1 MAGSDKDTTTW
12 EETLALIEMEPE
24 AWIRIATVLND
35 GSWQVRAMEIT
46 SGVVPPGWQARN
58 WAYPAAW
65 FIAMTAPGT
74 DVAGWFRE
82 GKVVVD
88 EQEIT
93 LPSSEGSPQIRWDR
107 MASNEQTWLE
117 PSAWPSTEAELPSHG
132 ESQNEPRDPL
142 LAEGAPTFIT
152 FYAAAA
158 SFFRFRRQPSSGM
171 VNPIVVYRHIDR
183 SGRIVR
189 VRIADD
195 KVEVEIEGDKI
206 DGLTVELAGD
216 EPGPSERVTAHGQPT
231 TTVELPLHGG
241 PPSGAWVVLKSGTL
255 WVDRRFLTHPYQRG
269 ADTGVEW
276 VVEPLTRLEAF
287 LAGRER
293 VGVEFKRE
301 VPRSDDSKLRM
312 MKTVAAFANGAGGS
326 ILIGVDDDREIVG
339 IQSAKVDNIF
349 NQLTEMVGRWVTPP
363 PPHSFEEMFVGDD
376 GERSVIELIIGQGNH
391 LYGAGKPAETPLVYA
406 RPYSTTERAWPS
418 EIEDIV
424 RARQGGQVA
433 NWMNGGM

>member
-1 MAGSDKDTTTW
+1 MATPDKDCTTP
-12 EETLALIEMEPE
+12 EETLSFIEMEPE
-24 AWIRIATVLND
+24 AWIRMAAVLNND
-35 GSWQVRAMEIT
+35 SWQVRVMEVT
-46 SGVVPPGWQARN
+46 SGIAPPSWEVRD
-58 WAYPAAW
+58 WAYPNAW
-65 FIAMTAPGT
+65 FVAMTAPGSEI
-74 DVAGWFRE
+74 AGWFRE
-82 GKVVVD
+82 DRVAWAEREVALPPSGGK
-88 EQEIT
+88 
-93 LPSSEGSPQIRWDR
+93 SQIRWDR
-107 MASNEQTWLE
+107 RASGAQTWFE
-117 PSAWPSTEAELPSHG
+117 PVDWPLTEAGMPSNWQS
-132 ESQNEPRDPL
+132 SQNEPRDPL
-142 LAEGAPTFIT
+142 LVDGAPSFIT

-158 SFFRFRRQPSSGM
+158 SFFQFQHQPAGGTVS
-171 VNPIVVYRHIDR
+171 PRIAYRHVDR
-183 SGRIVR
+183 SGRIAR

-195 KVEVEIEGDKI
+195 RVDVEIEGDQL

-216 EPGPSERVTAHGQPT
+216 EPGPSRQVSGRS
-231 TTVELPLHGG
+231 GG
-241 PPSGAWVVLKSGTL
+241 SAVQFSLEEGLPSGSWVVLKSGTRWL
-255 WVDRRFLTHPYQRG
+255 DRRFLTHPYQRG
-269 ADTGVEW
+269 TEKGVEW
-276 VVEPLTRLEAF
+276 VVEPKTKLEAF

-293 VGVEFKRE
+293 IGVEFKRE

-339 IQSAKVDNIF
+339 IQSAKVDDIF

-391 LYGAGKPAETPLVYA
+391 LYGAGKPAETPLVYV

-424 RARQGGQVA
+424 RARQGGQVP